1 MKQKED
7 LLMKDLSARL
17 SYMPM
22 VEYKGETYNVL
33 GITHGR
39 LVLCKPFMPYTLDEC
54 PLVEEVKPY
63 LFPLTSITEE
73 QYYEMNICSSED
85 CVEHFDI
92 LRSIQEH
99 TEFSKWPLYEYR
111 VIDFFHKN
119 HFDYRGLI
127 PMGLA
132 NDATGLNIY

>member
-39 LVLCKPFMPYTLDEC
+39 LVLCKPFMSYTLDEC

>member
-1 MKQKED
+1 MRVIDENIKYKLDTENQTAKVIGY
-7 LLMKDLSARL
+7 KDE
-17 SYMPM
+17 PID
-22 VEYKGETYNVL
+22 VL

-39 LVLCKPFMPYTLDEC
+39 LVLCKPFMSHTLDEC

-63 LFPLTSITEE
+63 LFPLTNITEE
-73 QYYEMNICSSED
+73 QYYEMNICASED

-119 HFDYRGLI
+119 HFDYRCLI
-127 PMGLA
+127 EKGLA
-132 NDATGLNIY
+132 IDATRLNIY